1 MKRLLVYT
9 LLVFLAS
16 LVFYGGSG
24 VNLVS
29 YCCGHC
35 EEEGVEAL
43 LEDKCC
49 DIHEHAHKPL
59 FTHASDFEHTHGCDI
74 ERVSFDWN
82 SVNVQIPDL
91 QPIAHDLCL
100 FTLSPILQIPF
111 QWTDT
116 QANIHTTGPPII
128 CPRTYLSLLTT
139 LLI

>member
-1 MKRLLVYT
+1 MKRLLVYS

-29 YCCGHC
+29 YCCDTC
-35 EEEGVEAL
+35 EDEGVEAL

-59 FTHASDFEHTHGCDI
+59 FTHTSDLGHTHGCDI

-82 SVNVQIPDL
+82 LTNAQILDL
-91 QPIAHDLCL
+91 QPGVYDL
-100 FTLSPILQIPF
+100 FLSDLPYTIQSP
-111 QWTDT
+111 DSPVGNY
-116 QANIHTTGPPII
+116 APEMMTGPPIV
-128 CPRTYLSLLTT
+128 CPRAYLSLLTT